1 MQVITRANDIRIST
15 RKVRIVADAI
25 RDLSVPEALD
35 ALTVINKRGAH
46 DLEKVLKSAIANAV
60 NNSKL
65 ERNSLKIAAID
76 VNEGTAL
83 KRFRPSTRGRIHRY
97 KRRSTNIRIVLED
110 MVAAAP
116 VKVEAKSKPAEKND
130 TKQEELKEEK

>member
-116 VKVEAKSKPAEKND
+116 VKVEAKSKPVEKND